1 MTGYVVTIK
10 DKSKINTIKDQ
21 LLTHGIDLDMELR
34 INDGDDSCI
43 MFAAGPTNI
52 EKKAMSIPGI
62 IGFTSNR
69 NDNWRG

>member
-10 DKSKINTIKDQ
+10 DKSKIGNIKDQ
-21 LLTHGIDLDMELR
+21 LQRHGVDLDMELR

-43 MFAAGPTNI
+43 MFASGPTNI
-52 EKKAMSIPGI
+52 EKKAMDIPGI